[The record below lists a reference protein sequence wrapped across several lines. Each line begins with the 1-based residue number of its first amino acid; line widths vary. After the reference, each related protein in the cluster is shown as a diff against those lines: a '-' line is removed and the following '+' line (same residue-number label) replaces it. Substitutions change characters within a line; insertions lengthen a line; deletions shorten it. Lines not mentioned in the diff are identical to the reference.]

1 MKYGKLQDIIP
12 QGEWGV
18 VPMISDGDT
27 EVRVRWEDESGK
39 ISIPVV
45 TKNNDAHNRLQQLF
59 DIKEINQDVLDGK
72 IVDKQYFR
80 LLSELHQVMSDEEYD
95 KVKDFLTVAQIQKI
109 NVNTASLEVLQS
121 LCRSL
126 GKDDGVASLI
136 ITKRDSQPFAST
148 SEVVNM
154 PGMDTMVASYL
165 DVTSNFF
172 KVYSYATVGG
182 YTKQVEA
189 IVQGNAISYWRA
201 W

>member
-1 MKYGKLQDIIP
+1 
-12 QGEWGV
+12 
-18 VPMISDGDT
+18 
-27 EVRVRWEDESGK
+27 
-39 ISIPVV
+39 
-45 TKNNDAHNRLQQLF
+45 
-59 DIKEINQDVLDGK
+59 
-72 IVDKQYFR
+72 
-80 LLSELHQVMSDEEYD
+80 MSDEEYD